1 MSTGICRRRIIVA
14 VVATLVIS
22 SLATQASAEGRCSPA
37 SLQGTYA
44 FRVKGTNVSNPS
56 LPVGPFS
63 AVGRNTYDGHGRMRG
78 VIVVSL
84 NGAMISTS
92 YKGTYTLAD
101 DCTGSKSAALDIGLT
116 VDFDFV
122 VDSNLRGI
130 QMIVTQAGPANAR
143 ADGLTISG
151 SARKLFAAKAKKD

>member
-1 MSTGICRRRIIVA
+1 MSTGIGRRRIIVA

-84 NGAMISTS
+84 NGAMVSTS

-101 DCTGSKSAALDIGLT
+101 DCTGSNRRRST
-116 VDFDFV
+116 SV
-122 VDSNLRGI
+122 
-130 QMIVTQAGPANAR
+130 
-143 ADGLTISG
+143 
-151 SARKLFAAKAKKD
+151 